1 MCAAFLFVR
10 VIGSPKSTDF
20 SFLEKSITRTA
31 RLYGCSTPVPP
42 VASVY
47 SPFAFA
53 ERYCRG
59 EGDFCTVGTTHERSY
74 TIQDLTEYTEYE
86 FYVASGSRRSRVRLA
101 ECADSV
107 GKTVNYLHPEDE
119 AYAFSGR
126 YLCSPSL
133 VRHPEGY
140 LLASMDVFGQEM
152 PQNLT
157 LIFRSD
163 DDGESW
169 HYVSELY
176 PCFWGKMF
184 IHRGALYMLSC
195 STEHGDILIGRSD
208 DGGYTFTEPSVLLRG
223 TNGKMGNIG
232 PDKSPQ
238 PVVEFGGRLYNTA
251 DYGSW
256 QYNGHASMVMSVP
269 VDADLLEP
277 DNWRFSEPCLYDPN
291 WEGLPSGDSCGCL
304 EGALVVHEGKLYNI
318 MRYDMRAMEPSWG
331 KALVYE
337 VNTADPEAPQVF
349 MRAMSFPGNHS
360 KFVIAKSD
368 RTGKYYSVISRI
380 TSNETCN
387 HRNLLSLV
395 ESEDLCEWRVVC
407 DIADK
412 RDGDPQKN
420 GFQYADFIIEGS
432 RIHMLIRVG
441 MNRCSNYHNTNYS
454 VFKTIELQ

>member
-1 MCAAFLFVR
+1 MKAHKNWSYHPFRLPVLFDHGDIYICRIEPTDHSILFDFLDD
-10 VIGSPKSTDF
+10 GDGEYT
-20 SFLEKSITRTA
+20 
-31 RLYGCSTPVPP
+31 
-42 VASVY
+42 VY
-47 SPFAFA
+47 YR
-53 ERYCRG
+53 ERG
-59 EGDFCTVGTTHERSY
+59 KGDFIIAGKTREKSY
-74 TIQDLTEYTEYE
+74 TIEGLTAYAEYE
-86 FYVASGSRRSRVRLA
+86 FYVACGDRKSRVRIA
-101 ECADSV
+101 ECANSV
-107 GKTVNYLHPEDE
+107 GKTVNYLHPEDTV
-119 AYAFSGR
+119 YSFSGK

-133 VRHPEGY
+133 VRHPDGF

-163 DDGESW
+163 DNGESW

-238 PVVEFGGRLYNTA
+238 PVVEFNGRLYNTL

-256 QYNGHASMVMSVP
+256 QYNGHASIVFSAP
-269 VDADLLEP
+269 VDADLLDP
-277 DNWRFSEPCLYDPN
+277 DSWSFSEPCLYDPT
-291 WEGLPSGDSCGCL
+291 WKGVPAGETCGCL
-304 EGALVVHEGKLYNI
+304 EGSLVKKDGKLYNI
-318 MRYDMRAMEPSWG
+318 MRYDMRAMDPSWG

-337 VNTADPEAPQVF
+337 VNTSDPEAPQTF
-349 MRAMSFPGNHS
+349 LRAMNFPGNHS
-360 KFVIAKSD
+360 KFVIQKNEL
-368 RTGKYYSVISRI
+368 TGKYYSVINRI

-395 ESEDLCEWRVVC
+395 ESEDLEEWRVVC
-407 DIADK
+407 DIVDK
-412 RDGDPQKN
+412 RDCDPQKN
-420 GFQYADFIIEGS
+420 GFQYTDFIMEGKKLY
-432 RIHMLIRVG
+432 MLIRVG
-441 MNRCSNYHNTNYS
+441 MNRCGTYHNTNYS
-454 VFKTIELQ
+454 VFKVIDLK